1 MVTTRLPT
9 PGRGPLPE
17 RPRPVGAQAPHTP
30 LRPMWCCRACGQPWP
45 CAPARLLLRAEFD
58 RNRTGLS
65 IYLAGL
71 MYEAMRDLYHLNPH
85 DGPDPKAL
93 FARFLAWAAPRRP
106 AADPPGS
113 ARHHPPASG

>member
-1 MVTTRLPT
+1 MISTRLPK
-9 PGRGPLPE
+9 PGRGPYPE
-17 RPRPVGAQAPHTP
+17 RPGAVGTGPPHTP

-45 CAPARLLLRAEFD
+45 CASARLLLRAEYA

-85 DGPDPKAL
+85 DGPDPKTL
-93 FARFLAWAAPRRP
+93 FDRFLAWGSPRSRG
-106 AADPPGS
+106 AEGS
-113 ARHHPPASG
+113 